1 MAKKIAFSL
10 FGALIGLW
18 IVSPIILPIELKA
31 NLYNHEARIDIYNQ
45 GNLENSVVVQSD
57 DKKVSVS
64 YPEWLQK
71 ISWIPGGGS
80 GASLSLKTAS
90 SLRTANFQIKSK
102 GNGQVVIK
110 LMGPDYKR
118 AGKRIPIWIDYQEV
132 MINGLPAQN
141 IPVVASHDKSQKITL
156 NAQDGEVFDVSVKH
170 QKHALP
176 EISGF
181 YYAMLINVFLF
192 ILLLG
197 GFWYGYQYLTQMSW
211 KLNRIFIGIMLP
223 FSLLCIIFF
232 LTNENGYFSSG
243 YGNVSYFCDFFEP
256 VIPALG
262 LDAYNQGS
270 QNPPLLNILYYL
282 FGQTGGYADRT
293 AFEAF
298 HQTGN
303 YAKAHLFIFM
313 MAMFL
318 LLVLFNSYKETSGY
332 KYCLM
337 CILMASLPFS
347 NAVSTGNPMI
357 LAVTLTTVYLFNY
370 NSENSR
376 DREVALICL
385 GIAAGLKMYPC
396 IFGLLTLCRGN
407 LKETLRLVIYGL
419 VFVFL
424 PFLFFKGG
432 FANIPLIA
440 ENTMKYNTGMWT
452 YFSFRY
458 LIYANAGFGGVLKGD
473 LTRLIGNDGALLADK
488 FIIGLNCILA
498 FSIFVTNC
506 FQKIRWKQVTQLVLL
521 ILTIISNRSY
531 PYFGLYLFACVVMFL
546 NQAKLSKLNLIYLL
560 LFVNVLNPLKIL
572 NNDMLRA
579 VSAHLM
585 LLLLTGESVI
595 CFLKSDKAE
604 IKNVFKNIIGR
615 GEKNV

>member
-1 MAKKIAFSL
+1 MTKKYLFS
-10 FGALIGLW
+10 ALASLVILW
-18 IVSPIILPIELKA
+18 IINPLIMPTELKA
-31 NLYNHEARIDIYNQ
+31 NFYNREARIDVYSQ
-45 GNLENSVVVQSD
+45 GNSKNAV
-57 DKKVSVS
+57 KVNTTDTKVKAT

-71 ISWIPGGGS
+71 VTWVKDAGS
-80 GASLSLKTAS
+80 GTSINLKTTS
-90 SLRTANFQIKSK
+90 SSRTSTFQLTAE
-102 GNGQVVIK
+102 GNGKLILK

-118 AGKRIPIWIDYQEV
+118 ANKRIPVWINYEEV
-132 MINGLPAQN
+132 LVNGQPISDLPN
-141 IPVVASHDKSQKITL
+141 VASHDKPHSITL
-156 NAQDGEVFDVSVKH
+156 DVQNGEKIDIVVKH
-170 QKHALP
+170 QKTPLSKINGFYSFIITDIILFALLF
-176 EISGF
+176 SGF
-181 YYAMLINVFLF
+181 WCGYKNIIEIKWDINKV
-192 ILLLG
+192 
-197 GFWYGYQYLTQMSW
+197 
-211 KLNRIFIGIMLP
+211 FIGIMLP
-223 FSLLCIIFF
+223 ISLLYLIFLLF
-232 LTNENGYFSSG
+232 NENGYFSSG
-243 YGNVSYFCDFFEP
+243 YVNSAYFCDFFEP
-256 VIPALG
+256 ITKALG
-262 LDAYNQGS
+262 LDSYSHGV
-270 QNPPLLNILYYL
+270 QNPPLLNIIYYL
-282 FGQTGGYADRT
+282 FGQTGDYLHKA
-293 AFEAF
+293 AFDAF

-303 YAKAHLFIFM
+303 YAKAHLFIFA
-313 MAMFL
+313 MATFL
-318 LLVLFNSYKETSGY
+318 LLPLFDKYKSDKPY
-332 KYCLM
+332 KYALM
-337 CILMASLPFS
+337 FILIFSLPFS
-347 NAVSTGNPMI
+347 HAISTGNPMI
-357 LAVTLTTVYLFNY
+357 LAVALTTIYLLNY
-370 NSENSR
+370 DNENAR
-376 DREVALICL
+376 NREFALISL
-385 GIAAGLKMYPC
+385 GIAAGLKLYPC
-396 IFGLLTLCRGN
+396 VFGLLTLYRGN
-407 LKETLRLVIYGL
+407 FKETLRLVLYGL
-419 VFVFL
+419 IFVFL

-458 LIYANAGFGGVLKGD
+458 LIYANAGFDGVLKGD

-585 LLLLTGESVI
+585 LVLLTAESVI